1 VKNKKVKKMKEKL
14 LKTGFVLVIAIS
26 VVLCASM
33 ATVAAPP
40 PLPKP
45 PYMQLSADPPAI
57 VADGSSTSVVNA
69 SVWVWDKDDEEYWPI
84 IGPVVEFST
93 DLGEITTPATIENAT
108 ATAIL
113 TAGTVEGIATIT
125 AEVDLGEEGIIKNT
139 TTVNLTAPEDGGD
152 DNDGNGGGGNGG
164 NGGGGTTTTPT
175 PTAGE
180 TTTPTPD
187 ATATPAVSPTVS
199 PTETGTATA
208 TESPTPSP
216 SPTKK
221 PLIPGFEA
229 VFVIAGL
236 LTVAYLVLGRK
247 RK

>member
-1 VKNKKVKKMKEKL
+1 MNEKL
-14 LKTGFVLVIAIS
+14 LKTGFVLVMVMS

-40 PLPKP
+40 QPPKP
-45 PYMQLSADPPAI
+45 PYIQLSADPPAI
-57 VADGSSTSVVNA
+57 VADGSSTSVINA
-69 SVWVWDKDDEEYWPI
+69 SVWVWDDDEGYIPI
-84 IGPVVEFST
+84 IGLVVEFST
-93 DLGEITTPATIENAT
+93 DLGEITASATIENAT

-125 AEVDLGEEGIIKNT
+125 AEVDLGEEGIITNT
-139 TTVNLTAPEDGGD
+139 TTVNFTAPGDGGN
-152 DNDGNGGGGNGG
+152 DNGGNGGGGNGG
-164 NGGGGTTTTPT
+164 SGGSGGTTTTPT

-180 TTTPTPD
+180 TTTLTPD
-187 ATATPAVSPTVS
+187 ATATSTVSPTAS
-199 PTETGTATA
+199 PTETGTPTA
-208 TESPTPSP
+208 TESPMPSP